1 MKKFG
6 VVAKKD
12 ECSSLIE
19 KKIKE
24 ELVKHGWIET
34 KIDPELII
42 CVGGDGTF
50 LHAIHK
56 YMNELD
62 KCCFLAIHTGTLGF
76 FTDYTADEIDACIND
91 ILTKTPSVKNK
102 KLLEIE
108 YMDQKYY
115 AVNEMRIENVV
126 RTQLLEVGIDGQYFE
141 TFRGTGM
148 CLSTQSG
155 STAYNRSLNGAVIE
169 EGLELLQLQE
179 ITGIHHKKYSSLG
192 VPYIMKNDRI
202 IEFKSDDFNGA
213 ILCYD
218 HKNIILEGNQ
228 SVKVK
233 LSDKSFKIAE
243 YRNIDYLDRIRI
255 LY

>member
-6 VVAKKD
+6 IVAKKD

-19 KKIKE
+19 KRIKE
-24 ELVKHGWIET
+24 ELINHDWIET
-34 KIDPELII
+34 KTNPELVI
-42 CVGGDGTF
+42 CIGGDGTF

-56 YMNELD
+56 YMNDLD
-62 KCCFLAIHTGTLGF
+62 QCCFLAIHTGTLGF
-76 FTDYTADEIDACIND
+76 FTDYTSDEIDLCIND
-91 ILTKTPSVKNK
+91 ILTKKPTLKSK
-102 KLLEIE
+102 KLLEID
-108 YMDQKYY
+108 YSNQKYY
-115 AVNEMRIENVV
+115 AVNEMRIENVI
-126 RTQLLEVGIDGQYFE
+126 RTQLLEVDIDGQYFE

-155 STAYNRSLNGAVIE
+155 STAYNRSLSGAVIE

-192 VPYIMKNDRI
+192 VPYIMKRDRK

-213 ILCYD
+213 VLCYD
-218 HKNIILEGNQ
+218 HKHIPLNNED
-228 SVKVK
+228 SVKVC
-233 LSDKSFKIAE
+233 LSEKQFRIAE
-243 YRNIDYLDRIRI
+243 YREIDYLDRIRI

>member
-12 ECSSLIE
+12 EYSLFIENKIKKELIE
-19 KKIKE
+19 
-24 ELVKHGWIET
+24 HGWIET
-34 KIDPELII
+34 KENPELII

-56 YMNELD
+56 YMDSLE

-76 FTDYTADEIDACIND
+76 FTDYTADEIDLCIRD
-91 ILTKTPSVKNK
+91 ILTKEPNIKNK
-102 KLLEIE
+102 KMLEID
-108 YMDQKYY
+108 YMGQKYY
-115 AVNEMRIENVV
+115 AINEMRIENVI
-126 RTQLLEVGIDGQYFE
+126 RTQLLEVDIDGQYFE

-155 STAYNRSLNGAVIE
+155 STAYNRSLKGAVIE
-169 EGLELLQLQE
+169 DGLELLQLQE

-192 VPYIMKNDRI
+192 VPYIMKKERK
-202 IEFKSDDFNGA
+202 IEFKSNNFDGA
-213 ILCYD
+213 IMCYD
-218 HKNIILEGNQ
+218 HKHMNLKESHSI
-228 SVKVK
+228 KVC
-233 LSDKSFKIAE
+233 LSNKTFKIAE
-243 YRNIDYLDRIRI
+243 YRKIDYLDRIRI